1 VTVPASSPKRVLLTG
16 ARALFTLELTRQLND
31 QGHRVVV
38 ADSLTFPI
46 TRFSRAA
53 AAFYR
58 IPPPASQFEAFLQAL
73 IAIIQRERIEV
84 LIPTC
89 EEIFYI
95 ARGRQALPP
104 CCSVFADTLETLTT
118 LHNKWTFNQEAA
130 RLGLPVPQTWLV
142 QTPEEAVAA
151 FERGLV
157 FKPAYSRFAAHVLI
171 CPQEREEVAKLPI
184 SPLRPWVAQRFVAGR
199 EVCTYSVAHAG
210 TLTAHVAYTGLF
222 KLGLGVGIASEA
234 IEHPGCLGWVQQF
247 VEATGFTGQIAFDF
261 IEGPDGT
268 VQAIECNPRATPGIH
283 LFDLADDVPG
293 AFFDAQH
300 SFVLAP
306 AGRKAMVGSMMLAA
320 GVGSLTS
327 RAAFRRWWRTFKS
340 SRNVIPHHG
349 DPLPAL
355 AEGLANGVYIW
366 QSLQHRVSVT
376 AATTLDIEWNAD
388 SATAYPQAINIAQS

>member
-1 VTVPASSPKRVLLTG
+1 VTASSPKRVLLTG
-16 ARALFTLELTRQLND
+16 ARALFALELTRHLND

-38 ADSLTFPI
+38 ADSLPFPI

-58 IPPPASQFEAFLQAL
+58 IPPPATQFEAFVQAL

-95 ARGRQALPP
+95 ARGRPALTP
-104 CCSVFADTLETLTT
+104 CCQVFADTLESLTT
-118 LHNKWTFNQEAA
+118 LHNKWTFTQEAA
-130 RLGLPVPQTWLV
+130 RLGLPVPQTWLL
-142 QTPEEAVAA
+142 QSPEEAVAV

-184 SPLRPWVAQRFVAGR
+184 SPGRPWVAQRFVAGR

-210 TLTAHVAYTGLF
+210 TLTAHVTYTGIF
-222 KLGLGVGIASEA
+222 KLGPGVGIAGEA
-234 IEHPGCLGWVQQF
+234 IEHPACLAWVQQF
-247 VEATGFTGQIAFDF
+247 VGATGFTGQIGLDF
-261 IEGPDGT
+261 IEGSDGT

-283 LFDLADDVPG
+283 LFDLADGLPG
-293 AFFDAQH
+293 ALFDAQH

-306 AGRKAMVGSMMLAA
+306 AGRRAMVGSMMLAA

-327 RAAFRRWWRTFKS
+327 PTAFRRWWRTYRS
-340 SRNVIPHHG
+340 SRDIIPRRG

-355 AEGLANGVYIW
+355 AEGLANGTYVW
-366 QSLQHRVSVT
+366 QSLRHRVSVT
-376 AATTLDIEWNAD
+376 AATTLDIEWNGD
-388 SATAYPQAINIAQS
+388 SATAYPQAINTAQS